1 METVLITGGTGMVGR
16 YLTRYLL
23 QKGYAVNWLS
33 RKAGET
39 SVGGNESQEN
49 KNQGNKSQEN
59 KSQEKKVRVFQW
71 DIDRQTIDEEAIR
84 SADYIIHLAGAGV
97 AEQRWTSKR
106 KQEILDSR
114 TKSSALIVKALKE
127 IPNTVKTVVSASAI
141 GWYGPDRQD
150 SKNSFTE
157 EMPSYP
163 GFLGDTCKAWE
174 ESIMPVTTFD
184 KRLVRLRI
192 GIVLSGT
199 GGAITEFK
207 KPLKAGILPIFG
219 TGKQMI
225 SWIHI
230 YDLCNLFLYAIENR
244 EMQGVYNA
252 VAPNPESSRGLMMSL
267 AQTMGRKWALP
278 IPVPAFLLKLLL
290 GEMSVEIL
298 KSATVSSRKIEAAGF
313 KFTYP
318 VIDEAL
324 ANL

>member
-1 METVLITGGTGMVGR
+1 METVLITGGTGMVGQ
-16 YLTRYLL
+16 YLTRLL
-23 QKGYAVNWLS
+23 LRKGYNVCWLS
-33 RKAGET
+33 RKAGEIIID
-39 SVGGNESQEN
+39 GY
-49 KNQGNKSQEN
+49 
-59 KSQEKKVRVFQW
+59 KVRVFQW
-71 DIDRQTIDEEAIR
+71 NLSDQIIDA
-84 SADYIIHLAGAGV
+84 SAVSSTDYIIHLAGAGV
-97 AEQRWTSKR
+97 AEQRWTKKR

-114 TKSSALIVKALKE
+114 TKSSALIVKALRE
-127 IPNTVKTVVSASAI
+127 IPNPVKTVVSASAI
-141 GWYGPDRQD
+141 GWYGPD
-150 SKNSFTE
+150 SSHSEPFTE

-174 ESIMPVTTFD
+174 ESIMPVTTLD

-207 KPLKAGILPIFG
+207 KPLKAGMLPIFG
-219 TGKQMI
+219 TGKQII

-290 GEMSVEIL
+290 GEMSIEIL

>member
-16 YLTRYLL
+16 YLTAYLL

-33 RKAGET
+33 RKAEGK
-39 SVGGNESQEN
+39 SQEN
-49 KNQGNKSQEN
+49 KNQENKGQGNKVQ
-59 KSQEKKVRVFQW
+59 VFEW
-71 DIDRQTIDEEAIR
+71 DIDRQTIDAAAIS

-114 TKSSALIVKALKE
+114 TKSSALIVKALGE
-127 IPNTVKTVVSASAI
+127 IPNKVKTVVSASAI
-141 GWYGPDRQD
+141 GWYGPDRPD
-150 SKNSFTE
+150 SKSPFTE
-157 EMPSYP
+157 ELPHYP

-174 ESIMPVTTFD
+174 DSIAPVTTLN

-207 KPLKAGILPIFG
+207 KPLRAGVAPIFG
-219 TGKQMI
+219 SGKQMV

-230 YDLCNLFLYAIENR
+230 HDLCNLFLYAIENR
-244 EMQGVYNA
+244 DVQGIFNA
-252 VAPNPESSRGLMMSL
+252 VAPDPLSSRALMFALGRS
-267 AQTMGRKWALP
+267 MGKKLLIPA
-278 IPVPAFLLKLLL
+278 PVPSFLLKIIL
-290 GEMSVEIL
+290 GEMSIEIL
-298 KSATVSSRKIEAAGF
+298 KSATVSSKKIEAAGF
-313 KFTYP
+313 QFTYP
-318 VIDEAL
+318 TIDKAL

>member
-49 KNQGNKSQEN
+49 KKQGNKSQEN
-59 KSQEKKVRVFQW
+59 KVRVFQW
-71 DIDRQTIDEEAIR
+71 DIDRQTIDEEAIT

-114 TKSSALIVKALKE
+114 TKSSALIVKALNE

-150 SKNSFTE
+150 SKNPFTE
-157 EMPSYP
+157 DLPFYP

-174 ESIMPVTTFD
+174 DSIAPVTSLN

-207 KPLKAGILPIFG
+207 KPLRAGIAPIFG
-219 TGKQMI
+219 SGKQMV

-230 YDLCNLFLYAIENR
+230 YDLCQLMLYAIENR
-244 EMQGVYNA
+244 DIQGIFNA
-252 VAPNPESSRGLMMSL
+252 VAPNPISSR
-267 AQTMGRKWALP
+267 ALIFALGKSMEKKLLIP
-278 IPVPAFLLKLLL
+278 APVPSFLLKIIL
-290 GEMSVEIL
+290 GEMSIEIL